1 MEFRESIAGSPE
13 HGEEQVLECGDL
25 VVELTNDPAKG
36 EVGANFI
43 RASLM
48 EEHWRESGRS
58 SEAARLPV
66 LPARK
71 CRPARCL
78 RKRARVCDNSGCGAA
93 LPFRLRKA
101 APPGGTNMASEGFP
115 VPQTSTT
122 MLKQIAGASGHPR
135 WTEFVAKYRPMLE
148 TYMRTTFPTLEADE
162 VVQETFLGIMRALPD
177 YVADPDRSGAFH
189 NYLTGV
195 LRHKALDAL
204 RLAERDTENRR
215 RLAEA
220 APEPSGDANEEEWRR
235 AVCEIA
241 LGQLLAD
248 PRFGE
253 RSKQIFER
261 TALRGE
267 KPQDVADALLV
278 DRSVVDQTKKR
289 MTERLKALI
298 KGLEDA
304 DGI

>member
-1 MEFRESIAGSPE
+1 
-13 HGEEQVLECGDL
+13 
-25 VVELTNDPAKG
+25 
-36 EVGANFI
+36 
-43 RASLM
+43 
-48 EEHWRESGRS
+48 
-58 SEAARLPV
+58 
-66 LPARK
+66 
-71 CRPARCL
+71 
-78 RKRARVCDNSGCGAA
+78 
-93 LPFRLRKA
+93 
-101 APPGGTNMASEGFP
+101 MASEGFP

-148 TYMRTTFPTLEADE
+148 GYMHAAFPTLDADE

-195 LRHKALDAL
+195 LRHKAVDAL
-204 RLAERDTENRR
+204 RNAERDTENRR
-215 RLAEA
+215 RLAETVPDA
-220 APEPSGDANEEEWRR
+220 AGEGNADEEEWRR

-241 LGQLLAD
+241 LGQLFAD

-278 DRSVVDQTKKR
+278 DRGVVDQTKKR
-289 MTERLKALI
+289 MTERLKALVR
-298 KGLEDA
+298 GLEDA
-304 DGI
+304 GGI